1 MKTFRKEDIPF
12 MAAIL
17 IAVILCFSLYSSRHK
32 VVAEILENK
41 QKIDKELQRK
51 NSAEEQ
57 LASLK
62 IGMKSLKKKLAAYE
76 NRLPHKIRI
85 EDFIRQIEKVEKK
98 SGFLISGIK
107 PHPPIEK
114 ELYSE
119 VPITLKADA
128 SYDETYKFISYLKD
142 IPRVNRIESVN
153 IKKINGGT
161 NQCEVK
167 IELKI
172 FTAKA
177 EG

>member
-1 MKTFRKEDIPF
+1 MTIFGKEDVPF
-12 MAAIL
+12 LAGLLVAI
-17 IAVILCFSLYSSRHK
+17 ILCFSLYSSRHK

-41 QKIDKELQRK
+41 QRVDKELQRK
-51 NSAEEQ
+51 DLAEEQ
-57 LASLK
+57 LVSMKVGMDNLK
-62 IGMKSLKKKLAAYE
+62 IKLASYE
-76 NRLPHKIRI
+76 NRLPQKIKI
-85 EDFIRQIEKVEKK
+85 EDFIRQIEKIEKK
-98 SGFLISGIK
+98 SGFLISGIT
-107 PHPPIEK
+107 PHSLKEK

-128 SYDETYKFISYLKD
+128 SYNETYKFISFLND

-153 IKKINGGT
+153 IKKISDET

-177 EG
+177 GG